1 MFEPFG
7 LERFFAEH
15 EFNARYLLCT
25 SDCESMPISTLLEL
39 SDNPGHALE
48 SLTKTWLGYTESRG
62 SPILRE
68 KIAKLYKGLEAK
80 SILVHSGA
88 EEAILNLYMAT
99 IQPGDT
105 VIVNWPCYQSLHEI
119 PKSLGAHVIKW
130 EIQRSPARWFFDPV
144 ELEQL
149 IESAEG
155 PDRRHGPGASFGFG
169 SGPSPSL
176 NARTNS
182 GSARKFSPGPNPTTH
197 VKMVVLNMPH
207 NPTGALMTQEEFS
220 RVVEICA
227 KRGITLL
234 VDEVYRLLEL
244 DGREPLP
251 AACEVYE
258 NAISLSVLSKAWGL
272 AGLRIGWLATH
283 RSDILDRVAAV
294 KDYNSICASAPSET
308 LACIALDNSE
318 KILARNKA
326 ICQNNLAHYRA
337 FFDQH
342 VELFSWIPPQGGSVA
357 FPRLSATAEN
367 APWNEADKLAHELV
381 NDTGALILPGSLY
394 GMEYAAHFRIGLGR
408 AAIPQGLDVF
418 SKWLENRRKI

>member
-1 MFEPFG
+1 MFELFG

-15 EFNARYLLCT
+15 EFSARYLLCT

-48 SLTKTWLGYTESRG
+48 SLAKTWLGYTESRG
-62 SPILRE
+62 SPLLRE
-68 KIAKLYKGLEAK
+68 KIARLYKRLDAN

-105 VIVNWPCYQSLHEI
+105 VIVNWPCYQSLYEI
-119 PKSLGAHVIKW
+119 PKSLGAQVVKW
-130 EIQRSPARWFFDPV
+130 EIQQSPERWFFDPDT
-144 ELEQL
+144 LEDL
-149 IESAEG
+149 IEA
-155 PDRRHGPGASFGFG
+155 G
-169 SGPSPSL
+169 SRPSL
-176 NARTNS
+176 KAIANS
-182 GSARKFSPGPNPTTH
+182 GDALKFSPGSPGSAGSPGSGSPGAGNPCPATP

-207 NPTGALMTQEEFS
+207 NPTGALMTQKEFS

-227 KRGITLL
+227 KRGILLL

-318 KILARNKA
+318 KILARNKT

-337 FFDQH
+337 FFNQH
-342 VELFSWIPPQGGSVA
+342 AELFSWIPPQGGSVA
-357 FPRLSATAEN
+357 FPRLSAAAEN
-367 APWNEADKLAHELV
+367 ASWHEADKFAQELV
-381 NDTGALILPGSLY
+381 NGTGTLILPGSLY
-394 GMEYAAHFRIGLGR
+394 SKEFAAHFRIGLGR
-408 AAIPQGLDVF
+408 AAIPEGLAVF
-418 SKWLENRRKI
+418 SKWLENRRRI